1 LGSRK
6 NKLAYLDQ
14 LTENVAMTIK
24 LKLSPQEIWQR
35 ITAEARVSAT
45 AEPNFANYFA
55 TTILDYNDL
64 GTALSNH
71 LARKLASAAATK
83 PMLQEIMQAVFAKEP
98 IMAMVARDIQA
109 IVDRD
114 SACNLYSSPFLYFKG
129 FLSLQAYRAAHE
141 LWLQGR
147 TSLALLLQHRIS
159 ITFAVDIHPAAI
171 IGSGVMIDHATGL
184 VIGETAVIED
194 SVSIMQSVTLGGT
207 GKDSGDRHPK
217 IRKGVLIG
225 PGATILG
232 NIDIGE
238 GAMVAAASVVL
249 KNVAAHKV
257 VAGVPAVEVG
267 DLKEANPAKAMNHYF
282 SAK

>member
-1 LGSRK
+1 MK
-6 NKLAYLDQ
+6 TKLR
-14 LTENVAMTIK
+14 
-24 LKLSPQEIWQR
+24 LSPQEIWQK
-35 ITAEARVSAT
+35 ITAETTAAAAT
-45 AEPNFANYFA
+45 EPNLANYFA
-55 TTILDYNDL
+55 NTILNHKDL
-64 GTALSNH
+64 GAALSSY
-71 LARKLASAAATK
+71 LAKKLASAAATA
-83 PMLQEIMQAVFAKEP
+83 PMLQDIMQEIFAKEP
-98 IMAMVARDIQA
+98 IITMVARDIQA
-109 IVDRD
+109 TVDRD

-171 IGSGVMIDHATGL
+171 IGSGVMIDHATAL

-267 DLKEANPAKAMNHYF
+267 DLKDDNPAKAMNHYF

>member
-1 LGSRK
+1 MK
-6 NKLAYLDQ
+6 
-14 LTENVAMTIK
+14 TK
-24 LKLSPQEIWQR
+24 LKLTTQEIWQK
-35 ITAEARVSAT
+35 ITAEAKASAA
-45 AEPNFANYFA
+45 AEPNLANYFA
-55 TTILDYNDL
+55 NTILNHSDL
-64 GTALSNH
+64 GTALSSY
-71 LARKLASAAATK
+71 LAQKLASTAATA
-83 PMLQEIMQAVFAKEP
+83 PMLQEIMQEVFAKEP
-98 IMAMVARDIQA
+98 IIIMVARDIQA
-109 IVDRD
+109 TVDRD
-114 SACNLYSSPFLYFKG
+114 SACDLYSSPFLYFKG

-171 IGSGVMIDHATGL
+171 IGSGVMIDHATAL

-267 DLKEANPAKAMNHYF
+267 DLKDDSPAKAMNHYF